1 MADIPQPY
9 FDPSQYPAYLDAQRK
24 QQMAQ
29 MLMGSLQQANQTP
42 SDWNSMK
49 VVPKR
54 GMLQNLSVLADAL
67 MAKKGMDDSNKAT
80 SQYMQGLYGGGQ
92 PAASAPSGPSTGPGA
107 GIISPDASPDAQTD
121 AQNVTNM
128 PAGTGLVQQP
138 QQNPMIPPGMSR
150 QQATMISAMPGGM
163 EALTKIM
170 AGSFTPLEIQHQL
183 AAAGIN
189 PNGPQGQLIQQAA
202 IKKATTNL
210 QEVKPGSTM
219 YDVNQGAPV
228 FTGPDQGVNTTWGQ
242 NGPTQAP
249 IPGAEG
255 AAQGM
260 AAAKT
265 AGAESQKPIK
275 LGTDANG
282 RDVYGF
288 PTPPGPTNVPQ
299 TAGANSAAPKSPA
312 SINATAPGTTASP
325 AVKAGQESGAKAG
338 QDYAGELSKNAT
350 GATEVRRSLS
360 EMRNLASQASP
371 DAANASKM
379 KLGAVLIAAGMDPAK
394 ASSMLGVDPGVLQA
408 AAKQNATLAVNSIHA
423 MTSRGT
429 NFDLDTFVK
438 NNPNLNMADPSGFN
452 RVVDYMDNK
461 ASQEIAKQKDF
472 SQWKKGVSPDEWE
485 TGHTAHWL
493 EQQNAAI
500 NKGESNSVNRSAAP
514 KAFAT
519 EAAAQAAAAAGQ
531 LKPGDRIKIGN
542 QTGTWH

>member
-1 MADIPQPY
+1 MADITQPY
-9 FDPSQYPAYLDAQRK
+9 FQPELTPDWLDAQRK

-29 MLMGSLQQANQTP
+29 MLMSSLQQSNQTP
-42 SDWNSMK
+42 ADWNSMK

-67 MAKKGMDDSNKAT
+67 MAKKGMDS
-80 SQYMQGLYGGGQ
+80 SMQTTADYYKKLYGAQ
-92 PAASAPSGPSTGPGA
+92 PDQQAGAQAVTDQPPG
-107 GIISPDASPDAQTD
+107 S
-121 AQNVTNM
+121 
-128 PAGTGLVQQP
+128 GLVQHQQQP
-138 QQNPMIPPGMSR
+138 QNPLIPPGMSR
-150 QQATMISAMPGGM
+150 QQATMISAAPGGM
-163 EALTKIM
+163 EALTKL
-170 AGSFTPLEIQHQL
+170 AVGNYTPLELQRQL
-183 AAAGIN
+183 HAAGVD
-189 PNGPQGQLIQQAA
+189 PNSLQGLAIQQAA

-219 YDVNQGAPV
+219 YDVNSGAPV
-228 FTGPDQGVNTTWGQ
+228 FTGPDQGVNTTWGA

-275 LGTDANG
+275 LGTDVNG
-282 RDVYGF
+282 KDVYGF
-288 PTPPGPTNVPQ
+288 ATPPGPTAAP
-299 TAGANSAAPKSPA
+299 SAAVAPPRAPA
-312 SINATAPGTTASP
+312 SINATAPGATASP

-360 EMRNLASQASP
+360 EMRNLASQATP

-500 NKGESNSVNRSAAP
+500 NKGQSNSANPSAAP